1 MGAANVQDDRT
12 NSIYVLLT
20 NTGTLF
26 TRVIKSFTRA
36 PYNHASLVM
45 DEKLEGVYSFGRKQA
60 TNPLNGGFVKED
72 VYNGTFRHFP
82 ETKCKLLRIAVTNQQ
97 KTSLEQIICEFEKN
111 KDIYRYNLIGL
122 IGVLI
127 DTDLQP
133 AHSYFCSQFVA
144 DSLRSSGIQLWNRP
158 STLVTPNDF
167 LVHEQAETVFEGY
180 LYDYPLIER
189 HRLGEIAKRFNPEVL
204 FG

>member
-1 MGAANVQDDRT
+1 MGVTNVHNDRT
-12 NSIYVLLT
+12 NSVYVLLT

-45 DEKLEGVYSFGRKQA
+45 DETLEGIYSFGRKQA
-60 TNPLNGGFVKED
+60 TNPFNGGFIKED

-82 ETKCKLLRIAVTNQQ
+82 ETTCKLLRIAVTDQQ
-97 KTSLEQIICEFEKN
+97 KASLEKMICEFEKN
-111 KDIYRYNLIGL
+111 KNIYRYNLIGL
-122 IGVLI
+122 IGVLMNAN
-127 DTDLQP
+127 LQP
-133 AHSYFCSQFVA
+133 ALSYFCSQFVA
-144 DSLRSSGIQLWNRP
+144 ESLRSSGIQLWNRP

-167 LVHEQAETVFEGY
+167 LVHEQAETIYEGY
-180 LYDYPLIER
+180 LYDYPLLER
-189 HRLGEIAKRFNPEVL
+189 QRLGKMAKRFYPEVL